1 MDTIEHCN
9 SLLEEF
15 YDSSKELKRT
25 YSYTNSDQVQR
36 WLANASP
43 EKNKVLEKYGY
54 KPKRNST
61 CPCGSKKKYKN
72 CCYEADKQL

>member
-1 MDTIEHCN
+1 MYLP
-9 SLLEEF
+9 SPQ
-15 YDSSKELKRT
+15 ELKRI
-25 YSYTNSDQVQR
+25 YGDPMDRIQR

-43 EKNKVLEKYGY
+43 EKNKVVEKYGY

>member
-1 MDTIEHCN
+1 MYLP
-9 SLLEEF
+9 SPQ
-15 YDSSKELKRT
+15 ELKRI
-25 YSYTNSDQVQR
+25 YGDPMDNIQR

-43 EKNKVLEKYGY
+43 EKNKVIEKYGY

>member
-1 MDTIEHCN
+1 MYLP
-9 SLLEEF
+9 SPQ
-15 YDSSKELKRT
+15 ELKRI
-25 YSYTNSDQVQR
+25 YGDPMDNIQR

-54 KPKRNST
+54 KPKRNSI

>member
-1 MDTIEHCN
+1 MYLH
-9 SLLEEF
+9 SPQ
-15 YDSSKELKRT
+15 ELKRI
-25 YSYTNSDQVQR
+25 YGDPMDNIQR